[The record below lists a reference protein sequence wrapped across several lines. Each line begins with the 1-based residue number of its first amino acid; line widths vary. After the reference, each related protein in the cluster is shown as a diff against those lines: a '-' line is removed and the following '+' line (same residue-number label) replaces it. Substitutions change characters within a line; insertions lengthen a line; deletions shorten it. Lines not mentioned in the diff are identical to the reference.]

1 MHFTPS
7 LVAFV
12 VAVCPTFVSAAPLIW
27 RQNVAASDI
36 LVLKFADVLE
46 QLEGQFY
53 KEGLAKFKDADFVA
67 AGFPSSQ
74 VPIQQLQSIQA
85 DEATHS
91 TVLQGVLASINEDPI
106 TSCKFNFESAL
117 TDVTTMAAVAR
128 VVEVVG
134 VGAYLGAA
142 PLIEDPSVLVAAGSI
157 LTVEARHQTI
167 LNLLSSNGTAIPSA
181 FDIGLTP
188 NEVLALASPFFD
200 GPCDVGVQANP
211 PLTITTNST
220 LNPGTKLTFSAP
232 TLNSTNQDTAFC
244 QMLIGGL
251 PNSIPLP
258 LNDCIIPQDI
268 NGPVVIWITSDG
280 QPLVNNVGDRATS
293 QLIAG
298 PAIAFVDTKPQLL
311 GQLLRQGASNPNPT
325 LVTTISTTTL
335 SPLEVNSLSASSS
348 QSSPSTT
355 SGPSPTTLSPPGV
368 INNLIPS
375 STQSSPSGSTPII
388 LNVA

>member
-1 MHFTPS
+1 MHFTQS
-7 LVAFV
+7 LVALVFS
-12 VAVCPTFVSAAPLIW
+12 VCAIFVSAAPLIL
-27 RQNVAASDI
+27 RQNVATSDI

-53 KEGLAKFKDADFVA
+53 KGALDKFKDADFVA

-74 VPIQQLQSIQA
+74 VPIQQLLDIQS

-91 TVLQGVLASINEDPI
+91 TVLQGVLVSIGEDPI

-128 VVEVVG
+128 VVELVG

-142 PLIEDPSVLVAAGSI
+142 PLVNNPSLLVAAGSI

-188 NEVLALASPFFD
+188 NEVLTLASPFFD
-200 GPCDVGVQANP
+200 GPCDVGFDANP

-220 LNPGTKLTFSAP
+220 LSPGTKLTFSAP

-244 QMLIGGL
+244 QMLLGGL
-251 PNSIPLP
+251 PTSIPFP
-258 LNDCIIPQDI
+258 LNDCIIPQDVD
-268 NGPVVIWITSDG
+268 GPVVIWITSDD
-280 QPLVNNVGDRATS
+280 QPLINDVGKRATS

-298 PAIAFVDTKPQLL
+298 PAVAFVDTKPQLL
-311 GQLLRQGASNPNPT
+311 GQLARQSASNPNPT

-335 SPLEVNSLSASSS
+335 SPLDVNTLSASSS
-348 QSSPSTT
+348 QSSPT
-355 SGPSPTTLSPPGV
+355 PVSPPGV
-368 INNLIPS
+368 INNQIPS
-375 STQSSPSGSTPII
+375 STQSSPSGPTVII
-388 LNVA
+388 LNAAY